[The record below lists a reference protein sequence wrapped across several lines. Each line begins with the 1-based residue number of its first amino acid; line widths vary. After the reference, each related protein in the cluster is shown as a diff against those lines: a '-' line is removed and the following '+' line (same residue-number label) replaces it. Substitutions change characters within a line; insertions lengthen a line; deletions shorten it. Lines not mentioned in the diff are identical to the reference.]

1 MMFDGDGE
9 IELIPFYLLFL
20 YDTTLAPQS
29 QYFFS
34 DKTIVIFR
42 HDSKKFGRVLT
53 TAESML

>member
-29 QYFFS
+29 QYFFPT
-34 DKTIVIFR
+34 KQ
-42 HDSKKFGRVLT
+42 L
-53 TAESML
+53 